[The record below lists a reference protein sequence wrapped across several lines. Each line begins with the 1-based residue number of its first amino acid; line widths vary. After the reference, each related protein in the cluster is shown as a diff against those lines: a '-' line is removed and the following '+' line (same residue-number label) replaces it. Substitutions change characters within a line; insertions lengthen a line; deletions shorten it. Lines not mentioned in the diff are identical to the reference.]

1 MWAVERRHGGL
12 VGGTCTEEPEG
23 SGNVLEV
30 DGEVFADGERVGVVN
45 VVGGEEAG
53 GVVEGEAGE
62 GQVVDEDG
70 EAVVSLEAL
79 VLAAVEGGDE
89 GGLFVDELKEA
100 LAPSVVVG
108 ADGTE

>member
-1 MWAVERRHGGL
+1 M
-12 VGGTCTEEPEG
+12 VGGTCAEEPEG

-30 DGEVFADGERVGVVN
+30 DGEVFANGERVGMVN

-53 GVVEGEAGE
+53 GVVEGKASE
-62 GQVVDEDG
+62 GRVVDEDG
-70 EAVVSLEAL
+70 EAVVLLETL

-89 GGLFVDELKEA
+89 GGLFVDELEEA

-108 ADGTE
+108 ADGAE